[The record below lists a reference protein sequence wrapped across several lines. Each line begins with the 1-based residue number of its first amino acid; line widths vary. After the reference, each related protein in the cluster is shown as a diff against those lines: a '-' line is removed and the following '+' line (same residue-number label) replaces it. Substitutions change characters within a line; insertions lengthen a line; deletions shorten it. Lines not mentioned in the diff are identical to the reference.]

1 MINAYASECGY
12 KEGLRLALQEEIQK
26 GQQSIAEL
34 ISRMDAGGDAD
45 KVTQLNNPEV
55 LKTMKKK
62 YGME

>member
-1 MINAYASECGY
+1 M
-12 KEGLRLALQEEIQK
+12 RLALQEEIQK

-34 ISRMDAGGDAD
+34 ISRMDAGEDAD